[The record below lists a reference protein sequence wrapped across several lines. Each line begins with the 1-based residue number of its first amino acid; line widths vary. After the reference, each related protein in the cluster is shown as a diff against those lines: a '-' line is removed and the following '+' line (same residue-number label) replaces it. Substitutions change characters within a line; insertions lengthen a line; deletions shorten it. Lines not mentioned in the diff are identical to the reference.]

1 MYLLCADL
9 ALSHVQ
15 AFPEPAP
22 VAYICDL
29 VFINFTPCVPL
40 VGEQERGKDIDE
52 INQVGVSI
60 TLFRGGSGLRNLRQ
74 EDRGELQPLSEKQ
87 NVVILPPTTFHLSNK
102 ANIACKQFHFLPPN
116 ENHDRQVSL

>member
-1 MYLLCADL
+1 MRGGPAIVSCMYLLCADL

-22 VAYICDL
+22 VAYVCDL

-40 VGEQERGKDIDE
+40 VGGQERGKDIDE

-60 TLFRGGSGLRNLRQ
+60 TLFRKNFY
-74 EDRGELQPLSEKQ
+74 RGQLFNFCFRSFFYLK
-87 NVVILPPTTFHLSNK
+87 ILLLEML
-102 ANIACKQFHFLPPN
+102 IAFLNPYF
-116 ENHDRQVSL
+116 